1 MDNRSLETVSQPLC
15 HIDNKSLSHQ
25 QLIDHFVVSYPIDMW
40 KKEGFFTDSDLWDIN
55 CYWLQFEPVRMSVHC
70 LLAVLYIFIFFVGC
84 SANATVLYVFYR
96 SVCPLFRLNCRKLQ
110 HLYTTVVRT

>member
-1 MDNRSLETVSQPLC
+1 MDNRSLETVYQPLC

-84 SANATVLYVFYR
+84 SANATVLYVF
-96 SVCPLFRLNCRKLQ
+96 FR
-110 HLYTTVVRT
+110 